1 MQVDAAIVDT
11 VAALKAPDSPVA
23 GKANVLVF
31 PNIDAGNIAYK
42 LVQRLAKADAF
53 GPILQGVAKPVND
66 LSRGCSAQDIVGTV
80 AVTCVQSQARKAQ
93 A

>member
-1 MQVDAAIVDT
+1 MPPSSIRSRLSRRLT
-11 VAALKAPDSPVA
+11 PRSP